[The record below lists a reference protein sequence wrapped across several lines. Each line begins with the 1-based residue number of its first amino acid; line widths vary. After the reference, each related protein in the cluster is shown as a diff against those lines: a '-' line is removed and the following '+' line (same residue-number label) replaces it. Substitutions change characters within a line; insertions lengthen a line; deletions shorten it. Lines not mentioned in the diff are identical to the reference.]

1 MTSIYAQKMTV
12 GHLVVHTVNNST
24 ALIGIVK
31 GGQLGLKGSPYLTW
45 NCCSFTKRESTLGAC
60 NPINFTILNLNET
73 GWEVGEK
80 FGILI
85 YGEGTDPSTLLH
97 FQLIMI
103 PHESSSYQAFH
114 SFYEIKSEFL
124 ISVKTKNLF
133 LSLAESIAQ
142 TLMQLHVM
150 FVEDKHERPLAV
162 GGKGAK
168 PTGAL

>member
-1 MTSIYAQKMTV
+1 
-12 GHLVVHTVNNST
+12 
-24 ALIGIVK
+24 
-31 GGQLGLKGSPYLTW
+31 
-45 NCCSFTKRESTLGAC
+45 
-60 NPINFTILNLNET
+60 
-73 GWEVGEK
+73 
-80 FGILI
+80 
-85 YGEGTDPSTLLH
+85 
-97 FQLIMI
+97 MI

-114 SFYEIKSEFL
+114 SFYEIKSEFP

-150 FVEDKHERPLAV
+150 FVEDEHERPLAV

>member
-24 ALIGIVK
+24 ALIGVVK

-60 NPINFTILNLNET
+60 NPINFTIFNLNET
-73 GWEVGEK
+73 GWEVGKK

-85 YGEGTDPSTLLH
+85 YGKETGPGTLLH

-103 PHESSSYQAFH
+103 TYESSLYQVFH
-114 SFYEIKSEFL
+114 FFYKEIKSEFL

-142 TLMQLHVM
+142 TLNITSCYVC
-150 FVEDKHERPLAV
+150 
-162 GGKGAK
+162 GGMNMGDHWPWKAK
-168 PTGAL
+168 ELNP